1 MIIIVLKY
9 FTIKKLFVHLKLSS
23 KTNYKFRKFFTY
35 VEVIIYTFTLR
46 LLNTYSF
53 EEKKYIYILKRK
65 DGKYTFFN

>member
-53 EEKKYIYILKRK
+53 EKKK
-65 DGKYTFFN
+65 